1 MRRYVTL
8 LGLQLRTSGLLA
20 AQYRWDFVVDGVVSL
35 FFMATAI
42 VPLFVVYGDGS
53 RPGIPGWT
61 FGEALVVTGWFIL
74 LQGILDGAVNP
85 GLQAVIE
92 HIRKGTLDFVLMK
105 PADAQF
111 LVSTSRFHVWRVTSV
126 VVGLVVFVIAFGRIG
141 HAPELLDVAASVLLL
156 GSATLLLYSLWI
168 LIVSAAFF
176 VVKVDNLTYLFSSI
190 FDGARWPASVFPKVL
205 RWVFTFV
212 VPLALMTTFP
222 AEAMLGRLGWQSL
235 VGALVGTA
243 LFAGLA
249 RVVWLRAIGHYT
261 SAGG

>member
-1 MRRYVTL
+1 
-8 LGLQLRTSGLLA
+8 
-20 AQYRWDFVVDGVVSL
+20 
-35 FFMATAI
+35 
-42 VPLFVVYGDGS
+42 
-53 RPGIPGWT
+53 
-61 FGEALVVTGWFIL
+61 
-74 LQGILDGAVNP
+74 
-85 GLQAVIE
+85 
-92 HIRKGTLDFVLMK
+92 
-105 PADAQF
+105 
-111 LVSTSRFHVWRVTSV
+111 
-126 VVGLVVFVIAFGRIG
+126 
-141 HAPELLDVAASVLLL
+141 
-156 GSATLLLYSLWI
+156 LWI
-168 LIVSAAFF
+168 LIISAAFF

-243 LFAGLA
+243 IFAGLA